1 MKIALF
7 TETYLPYINGVVTHV
22 KTLKEGLEAEGHEVL
37 IVTADYKARRHY
49 ITSDH
54 VLHCPAIRAK
64 KFYGYSLA
72 KPVSFTRYK
81 LIKQFCPDII
91 HIHDEFGVCLS
102 GIAAAKMLK
111 VPLVYTLHTMYDQ
124 YLYYISP
131 KALMPFTQ
139 RLSHLYARFIADK
152 ASAITGP
159 SQKCQVYLEGVGI
172 DSPVTV
178 IPNAV
183 ELDMFEKA
191 EGQQEQICRLKKELR
206 LEGKTVFCFVG
217 RLGREK
223 SVDKLLDFLAQEIT
237 PEDNMVLMVIG
248 GGPVQKELEEQ
259 AERLGV
265 APFVRFTGAV
275 PHEKLSAYYRCCR
288 GYITASISDT
298 NSISMKEAM
307 ASGLPVLHIHDPL
320 NAGQIVNG
328 VNGFIYHDAEE
339 LAAGIRRLRDMSGEE
354 LEALRKSTLQS
365 VEAFSQEALAKKLL
379 AVYFSVL

>member
-37 IVTADYKARRHY
+37 VVTADYKAKRHY
-49 ITSDH
+49 ITSDN

-72 KPVSFTRYK
+72 KPVSITRFK
-81 LIKQFCPDII
+81 FIKNFQPDII
-91 HIHDEFGVCLS
+91 HIHDEFGICLS

-131 KALMPFTQ
+131 KMLMPFTKK
-139 RLSHLYARFIADK
+139 LSHLYAKFIADK

-159 SQKCQVYLEGVGI
+159 SQKCQVYLEDVGI

-183 ELDMFEKA
+183 ELDMFERS
-191 EGQQEQICRLKKELR
+191 EGQQEQIIHLKKKLG
-206 LEGKTVFCFVG
+206 LEDKTVFCFVG

-223 SVDKLLDFLAQEIT
+223 SVDKLLEFLAQEIT
-237 PEDNMVLMVIG
+237 PQDNVVMMIIG
-248 GGPVQKELEEQ
+248 GGPVQEELEEQ
-259 AERLGV
+259 ARQLGISS
-265 APFVRFTGAV
+265 FVRFTGAV
-275 PHEKLSAYYRCCR
+275 PHEQLSAYYHCCK
-288 GYITASISDT
+288 GYITASVSDT

-307 ASGLPVLHIHDPL
+307 ASGLPILHIHDPL
-320 NAGQIVNG
+320 NAGQVVNN
-328 VNGFIYHDAEE
+328 VNGFIYHDAKE
-339 LAAGIRRLRDMSGEE
+339 LAEQIRQLRDLSGEE
-354 LEALRKSTLQS
+354 LETLRKSTIAS
-365 VEAFSQEALAKKLL
+365 VEAFSQGALAKKLL